1 MNMSYQIGH
10 SNTSKYDVKG
20 IYMAIKIYIKFQP
33 YSKRENG
40 TLSLLY
46 TLPWL
51 MIYKIFLRKSSS
63 INKLL

>member
-10 SNTSKYDVKG
+10 SNTSKYDLKG

-40 TLSLLY
+40 TV
-46 TLPWL
+46 
-51 MIYKIFLRKSSS
+51 K
-63 INKLL
+63 